1 MTAPTSVDDG
11 ARRARTVFEIY
22 RQTAPVTDAST
33 EALLRSLILDL
44 AHLAAAE
51 GIPFMPAIAH
61 AQAWWLTESAKAKKR
76 PNVPKQADAVRTPPS
91 VTEPSRPLPSQRRDS
106 CPATAS
112 PAR

>member
-1 MTAPTSVDDG
+1 MTAPTSVDDS

-33 EALLRSLILDL
+33 EALMRSLILDL

-51 GIPFMPAIAH
+51 GIPFMPALAH
-61 AQAWWLTESAKAKKR
+61 AQAWWLTESAKAKKL
-76 PNVPKQADAVRTPPS
+76 PSDPKQADAVRAPPG
-91 VTEPSRPLPSQRRDS
+91 VTEPSRPSPSHRRDS

-112 PAR
+112 PVR